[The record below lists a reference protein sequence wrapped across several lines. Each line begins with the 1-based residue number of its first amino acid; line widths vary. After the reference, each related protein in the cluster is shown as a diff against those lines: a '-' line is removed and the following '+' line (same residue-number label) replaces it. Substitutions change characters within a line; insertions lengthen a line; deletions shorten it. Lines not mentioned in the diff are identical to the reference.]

1 MSVLVNGIKVHYSIH
16 IKLLYIDLMCIH
28 LIERKGKLG
37 GWRYLT
43 LLSKILQLNILAV
56 SFIGGGKRI
65 VPRENHRPATSH

>member
-1 MSVLVNGIKVHYSIH
+1 
-16 IKLLYIDLMCIH
+16 MCIH